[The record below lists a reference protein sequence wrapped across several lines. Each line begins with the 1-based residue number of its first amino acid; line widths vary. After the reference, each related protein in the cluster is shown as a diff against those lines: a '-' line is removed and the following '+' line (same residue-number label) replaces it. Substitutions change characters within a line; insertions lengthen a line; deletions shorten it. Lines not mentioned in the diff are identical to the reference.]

1 MALGSALIS
10 IMFYRMEAA
19 NKVNQNGFLDLRQVE
34 VGRFFSPK
42 AVKLHLLNCVL
53 VEMRV
58 CAINQWSALIL
69 APLIS
74 PAQLTCY
81 RASTTQRLFY
91 DANIMNTVYVS
102 QYVYLLTK
110 SQTVKIDLKKK
121 KKKKTTE
128 DIF

>member
-10 IMFYRMEAA
+10 IMFYRMQAA
-19 NKVNQNGFLDLRQVE
+19 NKVNQNGFLDLPQVE

-42 AVKLHLLNCVL
+42 TVKLHLLNCVL

-74 PAQLTCY
+74 LNPSSAYMLQGKY
-81 RASTTQRLFY
+81 STKAFLCF
-91 DANIMNTVYVS
+91 MNEYM
-102 QYVYLLTK
+102 Y
-110 SQTVKIDLKKK
+110 QTVKID
-121 KKKKTTE
+121 
-128 DIF
+128 